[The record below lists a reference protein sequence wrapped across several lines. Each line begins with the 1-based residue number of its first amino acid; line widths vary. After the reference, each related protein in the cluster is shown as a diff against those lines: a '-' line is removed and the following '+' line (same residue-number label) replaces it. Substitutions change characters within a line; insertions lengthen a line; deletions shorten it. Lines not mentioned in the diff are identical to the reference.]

1 MKKANFNVFATD
13 GHTAKQPLS
22 QNIHLTETDI
32 ITDTDSIILHT
43 CQKVF
48 QNTYKKLRQE
58 EQGIDQP
65 IMNRKEL
72 FQEAETHRDRGY
84 FPSAVSPPH

>member
-1 MKKANFNVFATD
+1 MFLQQMAI
-13 GHTAKQPLS
+13 QPLS

-58 EQGIDQP
+58 EQGINQP
-65 IMNRKEL
+65 IKNRKEL

-84 FPSAVSPPH
+84 FPSTVPPPPPPPPP